1 MASGFQ
7 PLSGPDRPLVA
18 AERACLVANTKAPY
32 PPFSLQLLHVASSG
46 IQIPR
51 KWPAAAWGYV
61 RRCKIKNVSGVRAR

>member
-18 AERACLVANTKAPY
+18 AERACLVANTKTV
-32 PPFSLQLLHVASSG
+32 PPFSLQLLHVASSD
-46 IQIPR
+46 IQVPR
-51 KWPAAAWGYV
+51 KWPVAAWAYV